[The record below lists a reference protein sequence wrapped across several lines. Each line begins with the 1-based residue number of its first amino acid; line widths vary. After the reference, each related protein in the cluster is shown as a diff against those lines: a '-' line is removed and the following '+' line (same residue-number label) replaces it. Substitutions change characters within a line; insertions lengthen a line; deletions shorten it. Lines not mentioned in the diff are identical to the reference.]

1 MKDLQDKRYIQINQ
15 FLKLMNDTRPI
26 KTKERQRKTNTE
38 INL

>member
-15 FLKLMNDTRPI
+15 LLKLMNDTRPI
-26 KTKERQRKTNTE
+26 KKRKAKTE